1 MRHEQDACMAAQYI
15 WSEHEVHDMREYP
28 EVVHA
33 IYGKDSITNQESD
46 FVTTLCDIELSMMYC
61 RRMFS

>member
-1 MRHEQDACMAAQYI
+1 MAAQYI

-33 IYGKDSITNQESD
+33 IYGKDSITDQEYD
-46 FVTTLCDIELSMMYC
+46 FVTTLPV
-61 RRMFS
+61 RH

>member
-33 IYGKDSITNQESD
+33 IYGKDSITDQEYD
-46 FVTTLCDIELSMMYC
+46 FVTTLPV
-61 RRMFS
+61 RH